1 MKKIL
6 VMLTLFLSV
15 TVLVGCAGIFN
26 PVESTSRTF
35 LTKSTTQETTIN
47 SVDEELIISELYKRI
62 YDSLYEQVKEEV
74 LNDIAEE
81 RFQTLYESVIGDL
94 LEEIQAGNITVD
106 AESVI
111 DMILSLEANQSKA
124 VIGVKNL
131 DGSGT
136 AQSVGSGVIYKSE
149 GSRYYVLTNNHVVEN
164 GSSYKVVFEDETEI
178 TATLRGVDE
187 LVDLA
192 VLYFDTDQ
200 TLPVVSFGDSSALQ
214 KGEIIIAVGHPSG
227 FTYYGSMTMGIIS
240 GLQRYF
246 DIDND
251 GINDMFVGYIQHD
264 AAINSG
270 NSGGALFNI
279 YGELIGVNVIKL
291 TSIDIEGMGFAIPS
305 NLVQAIVEDIEIYGY
320 SKQKPV
326 LGIRFVDIKNNQDYF
341 IQNGITLP
349 DGVVQ
354 GFYILEVE
362 AGKTM
367 EEYILPGDVVTRI
380 GDVTIYTSRQFV
392 EEFSKYRVG
401 DIIDVELIRNE
412 ETVIITD
419 IVLKAAPWWK
429 NYLFSLVFY

>member
-26 PVESTSRTF
+26 PVESTARTF

-47 SVDEELIISELYKRI
+47 SVDEELIISELYQRI

-81 RFQTLYESVIGDL
+81 RFQTLYESVISDL

-305 NLVQAIVEDIEIYGY
+305 NLVQAIVEDIETYGY

-380 GDVTIYTSRQFV
+380 GDVTIYSSRQFV

-412 ETVIITD
+412 ETLTITD

-429 NYLFSLVFY
+429 NY

>member
-1 MKKIL
+1 
-6 VMLTLFLSV
+6 MLY
-15 TVLVGCAGIFN
+15 
-26 PVESTSRTF
+26 
-35 LTKSTTQETTIN
+35 Q
-47 SVDEELIISELYKRI
+47 RI

-81 RFQTLYESVIGDL
+81 RFQTLYESVISDL
-94 LEEIQAGNITVD
+94 LEEIQAGNIAVD

-305 NLVQAIVEDIEIYGY
+305 NLVQAIVEDIETYGY

-341 IQNGITLP
+341 IQNDITLP

-412 ETVIITD
+412 ETLTITD
-419 IVLKAAPWWK
+419 IVLKAAP
-429 NYLFSLVFY
+429 